1 MLKLIKYF
9 LWLVVILALSLGF
22 DQLMLQLPLPAPG
35 LKQTQEFY
43 VDFRSRLI
51 GLLNGSTAAPAD
63 PIDAVISAK
72 ARPAKTK
79 QASHRYLY
87 VDADGNLQFADSLQ
101 QVPARYRDSAQ
112 PMAE

>member
-22 DQLMLQLPLPAPG
+22 DQLMIQLPLHGPG

-51 GLLNGSTAAPAD
+51 GLLNGSTAAAD

-79 QASHRYLY
+79 PANRRYLY
-87 VDADGNLQFADSLQ
+87 VDAAGNLQFADSLQ
-101 QVPARYRDSAQ
+101 QVPTRFRDSAQ

>member
-9 LWLVVILALSLGF
+9 LWLAVILALSLGF
-22 DQLMLQLPLPAPG
+22 DQLMVQLPLPAPG

-51 GLLNGSTAAPAD
+51 GLLNGSIAAPAD
-63 PIDAVISAK
+63 PINTVISAK
-72 ARPAKTK
+72 THPPKTK
-79 QASHRYLY
+79 QASRRYLY